1 MSTRLVKPDRE
12 DGPLSREEFLAL
24 MEIEAKKLERFAREL
39 REGQW
44 ETYNIKEN
52 FTRDGGPGQER
63 ASIVIQASRLQAY
76 GAGRTVMTDGEESP
90 PTRAHQ
96 FEGSWQPHPEKRG
109 IEHERY
115 EVTCSGCGL
124 TIINPTD
131 AYPIDHFPAVEAL
144 TPEWMDLMSYP
155 KECQP
160 SERPDP
166 VGVAPP
172 L

>member
-1 MSTRLVKPDRE
+1 MSTQLVRPERE

-39 REGQW
+39 REGKW

-52 FTRDGGPGQER
+52 FDRRDGRPGQER
-63 ASIVIQASRLQAY
+63 ATIVIEASRLQAY

-96 FEGSWQPHPEKRG
+96 FEGSWQPHPERGG

-131 AYPIDHFPAVEAL
+131 AYPVDHFPAVEAL

-155 KECQP
+155 KECAP
-160 SERPDP
+160 GE
-166 VGVAPP
+166 VAPP